1 VPSEEIEV
9 RMSRVKIGVMI
20 GWLGLAL
27 TACGDNVA
35 DPNVVARV
43 GDYELT
49 VDDVVRLLVDEER
62 LPTEASVVESV
73 AELWID
79 YTLLA
84 EATLEDSTYQQ
95 LELSAL
101 VRQRV
106 EQEMILQ
113 LRDSVIQVDTLIT
126 EDELRELYAAEA
138 PAVELHARHIMMSY
152 PIEATQT
159 QRDSVRALLSQ
170 LRTRITGG
178 ARFEDIARQYSQ
190 DPGSA
195 ADGGDLGF
203 FSRGEMVQPFEDAV
217 MALQQG
223 QVSDVVETPM
233 GLHLIRLEERRVRD
247 FAEVADVFRTTVLQ
261 DRTNQAES
269 TFVAGLE
276 GPAGL
281 TVAEGAYDVT
291 RELARNPT
299 VELSRR
305 AGRRALVSWANGEYT
320 AGELL
325 ELLRFEEPSLRE
337 RVAVAN
343 DQELDDFL
351 HDVGRRDLLVTE
363 ARLSGLEASPVR
375 IDSLTSEVGA
385 QLLAATASIG
395 LRELD
400 VAPGEDTEA
409 AVKRAVM
416 ASLTD
421 NISGATRIVPLGL
434 VGFQLREGVPTSINS
449 SAVGQALLSIS
460 QVRAGRSPSPIEQ
473 APQPGAVIPDSAR

>member
-1 VPSEEIEV
+1 
-9 RMSRVKIGVMI
+9 MSRVNIGLMI
-20 GWLGLAL
+20 GLLGLA
-27 TACGDNVA
+27 AAGCGEDAA

-43 GDYELT
+43 DDYELT

-62 LPTEASVVESV
+62 LPTEASVVESL
-73 AELWID
+73 ADLWID

-101 VRQRV
+101 VRQRI

-113 LRDSVIQVDTLIT
+113 LRDSVIQVDTFIT
-126 EDELRELYAAEA
+126 DDELRDLYAAES
-138 PAVELHARHIMMSY
+138 PELQIHARHVMMAY
-152 PIEATQT
+152 PIEATQA
-159 QRDSVRALLSQ
+159 QRDSVRALLTQ
-170 LRTRITGG
+170 LRTRIVGG

-195 ADGGDLGF
+195 SSGGDLGF

-217 MALQQG
+217 LALEQG

-247 FAEVADVFRTTVLQ
+247 FTEVAEAFRLRVLQ

-281 TVAEGAYDVT
+281 EVAEGAYDVT

-299 VELSRR
+299 IDLPRR
-305 AGRRALVSWANGEYT
+305 AARRALVSWASGEYT

-325 ELLRFEEPSLRE
+325 ELLRFEEPTLRE
-337 RVAVAN
+337 RVAVAT
-343 DQELDDFL
+343 DEELEDFL

-363 ARLSGLEASPVR
+363 ARLSGLDADPARV
-375 IDSLTSEVGA
+375 DSLTSQVRG

-395 LRELD
+395 LREVD
-400 VAPGEDTEA
+400 AAPGEDLEV

-434 VGFQLREGVPTSINS
+434 VGFQLREGARASINS

-473 APQPGAVIPDSAR
+473 APQPGAATPDSAR